1 MCVLREVGAYVKPS
15 TTTGNY
21 HEPAGGKGKR
31 FSCEYEEKFEHMSN
45 RLQQL
50 EITIN
55 LLEAKVR
62 GSHVCVKRS

>member
-1 MCVLREVGAYVKPS
+1 MC
-15 TTTGNY
+15 
-21 HEPAGGKGKR
+21 
-31 FSCEYEEKFEHMSN
+31 EEKLEHMSN

-50 EITIN
+50 EITMN